1 VIQFFGG
8 YEATALRFMR
18 HYGFKLAKAKVALI
32 DAIRFRCLVL
42 PKILTKGNCGEFRQ
56 SGVLVQERILPI
68 QGVPFGQ
75 TCSMEEL
82 RSLVQ
87 NPHLLAPKGSF
98 VTAGQAALDNLE
110 EELEKRERMLSAPAH
125 APADAVAEVTSA
137 TNTTCEGSSGVVL
150 KMAPATHQLS
160 LPDVSGRSSDPPTR
174 TRSTGSTTS
183 SMDDHLHGG
192 ASSSTSQSRFSGS
205 SSTTERSV
213 RESIKRGM
221 RSTLFCWRS
230 PEKRKGSRATTSRTT
245 SSSSP
250 TKLFAPEETR
260 IEEEAQGQRSS
271 HQLLAV
277 AVAEEDARSECET
290 FVSAFE
296 VAQAGPDA
304 IDMKV
309 EKADS
314 SRGAEDS
321 TTTPSGSRA
330 TSSDEGFENSSSSNQ
345 PPPPQLC
352 SIATMSNPSGTPV
365 MPPPTPGSAGGPP
378 SVASP
383 GSASGTTFFG
393 GGAVRAAGA
402 SNNLSQSQIARI
414 AAGRVVSVS
423 STEGSEETMDMLQN
437 PLDLIASSGSSR
449 RRSRSFSSKERVPA
463 SGSRQGSKEN
473 YNKRTSKSTSA
484 RSNSNSMNLDEDPY
498 SPDAVMRKHLRVF
511 LAYDGHPV
519 EYWQIKHLFLDQM
532 FLNYSEEEVQQAYL
546 NYLEAKERLLRAT
559 GSRCTTLLLDCTGVT
574 FSQMTSSMRYVNRF
588 VKACLTI
595 GDTYYPDSVQKSF
608 VLNTPF
614 VAPVKMTIACLA
626 QSTRESVRIL
636 GKGGGAEADVPAE
649 ILTLLPLED
658 FRALTSNID
667 KVAPQAQAGT

>member
-1 VIQFFGG
+1 MKVVEGAHRVERPGSPKGFDVHVEDEMSREVGVRRVRLAPASRLYRSRTAEKVRDRYSRVDGESDETEKEGPQFLPILVAWEPGLTKADFDPAESELDFATRVSSNIATTRSSSVSAKESCASPPPTCRETAMSEEVKRKTIALIDHLPKHRQTLLRQMLAFCLKSVCDREELAAVIQFFGG

-125 APADAVAEVTSA
+125 APADAVAE
-137 TNTTCEGSSGVVL
+137 
-150 KMAPATHQLS
+150 
-160 LPDVSGRSSDPPTR
+160 
-174 TRSTGSTTS
+174 
-183 SMDDHLHGG
+183 
-192 ASSSTSQSRFSGS
+192 
-205 SSTTERSV
+205 
-213 RESIKRGM
+213 
-221 RSTLFCWRS
+221 
-230 PEKRKGSRATTSRTT
+230 
-245 SSSSP
+245 
-250 TKLFAPEETR
+250 
-260 IEEEAQGQRSS
+260 
-271 HQLLAV
+271 LLAV

-321 TTTPSGSRA
+321 TTTPSG
-330 TSSDEGFENSSSSNQ
+330 
-345 PPPPQLC
+345 
-352 SIATMSNPSGTPV
+352 
-365 MPPPTPGSAGGPP
+365 
-378 SVASP
+378 
-383 GSASGTTFFG
+383 
-393 GGAVRAAGA
+393 
-402 SNNLSQSQIARI
+402 
-414 AAGRVVSVS
+414 
-423 STEGSEETMDMLQN
+423 
-437 PLDLIASSGSSR
+437 
-449 RRSRSFSSKERVPA
+449 
-463 SGSRQGSKEN
+463 QGSKEN